1 MKILIKITKIAYWL
15 LFVWCF
21 IIGILNANTLGG
33 TALTAIA
40 ALQCM
45 LVLVYNALNDK
56 INRNN
61 NN

>member
-1 MKILIKITKIAYWL
+1 MKILIKILKIAYWL

-33 TALTAIA
+33 SALTAIA
-40 ALQCM
+40 ALQC
-45 LVLVYNALNDK
+45 VLALTYKALNDK